1 MLRWSRMQEPAE
13 AVKGTG
19 RAASKN
25 WASSASPSLGTPP
38 DRNLDHPD
46 FYPFYAKAEE
56 LGVPVCVHVGSGR
69 PAAAAER
76 FDNPFFVHATTHA
89 FEQMIGV
96 MCIVGGGILERYP
109 KVESG
114 VSGSRRRLGA
124 LLDGALG
131 RAL

>member
-1 MLRWSRMQEPAE
+1 VARGLLPDRSKAVEGGCIGRDARAGRSGQELTRCVRE
-13 AVKGTG
+13 LGFVGVAVAGH
-19 RAASKN
+19 
-25 WASSASPSLGTPP
+25 SAG
-38 DRNLDHPD
+38 RNLDHPD

-96 MCIVGGGILERYP
+96 MCIVGAVFSNGIR
-109 KVESG
+109 S
-114 VSGSRRRLGA
+114 
-124 LLDGALG
+124 
-131 RAL
+131 